1 MGKPQRRL
9 RTSTNSEGLGDSLSC
24 MIELPSQHVIAISGP
39 PDFEE
44 WKKRVS
50 LASDEELKKLQMGAL
65 MSLRGMAT
73 VICAG
78 APYIGVVE
86 SEMRNR
92 GIKP

>member
-1 MGKPQRRL
+1 MCTLQRRL
-9 RTSTNSEGLGDSLSC
+9 RTSRDSDGLGDSLSC
-24 MIELPSQHVIAISGP
+24 MIELPPQHVAATSGP

-50 LASDEELKKLQMGAL
+50 LASDEELKKLQTGAV
-65 MSLRGMAT
+65 MSLRGD
-73 VICAG
+73 G
-78 APYIGVVE
+78 DGNLRWSPYIGVVE